1 MHDTDTTCVKEL
13 IMTMKVTRL
22 TMYWTIDEAATAI
35 DFLDRLRDALWE
47 TYGEQITQ
55 WHREVDDNRIQDVN
69 QCELGFDDD
78 IPF

>member
-1 MHDTDTTCVKEL
+1 MA
-13 IMTMKVTRL
+13 MKVTRL
-22 TMYWTIDEAATAI
+22 TTYWSTDEAATAI

-47 TYGEQITQ
+47 TYGQQITEL
-55 WHREVDDNRIQDVN
+55 HRETYDNRFQDIN

>member
-1 MHDTDTTCVKEL
+1 
-13 IMTMKVTRL
+13 MTMKVTRL
-22 TMYWTIDEAATAI
+22 TTYWTLDEAATAI

-47 TYGEQITQ
+47 TYGEQVITM
-55 WHREVDDNRIQDVN
+55 HREAYDNRNQHLD